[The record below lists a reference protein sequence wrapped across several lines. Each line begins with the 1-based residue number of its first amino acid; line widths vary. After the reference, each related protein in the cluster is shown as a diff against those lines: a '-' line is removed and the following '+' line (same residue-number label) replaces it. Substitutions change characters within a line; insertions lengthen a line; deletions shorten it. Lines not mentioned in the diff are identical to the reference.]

1 MLRLAV
7 GVGVANV
14 LGAPEGQHRQENDGQ
29 QADTHAPAGPLTE
42 RLAQL
47 PVGND
52 GEDEGRDA
60 DDEAEEP
67 IPHEDAEDH
76 QGQVDS
82 EPGHRRPGPLEL
94 GVDVPKGD
102 DGVPSGQ
109 PHLTPDEHIAHDD
122 ENQKGDKDDP
132 GENQHPAQK
141 AHQSSNTFH
150 IQNQLLLKKMV

>member
-1 MLRLAV
+1 MGLFYGEKVGAGLFFCRTCGTPRPPRAAAPDACNQKPLPEPKLAREGLVVLRLAV

-29 QADTHAPAGPLTE
+29 QADAHAPAGPLTE

-67 IPHEDAEDH
+67 IPTKTLRTTRA
-76 QGQVDS
+76 
-82 EPGHRRPGPLEL
+82 R
-94 GVDVPKGD
+94 
-102 DGVPSGQ
+102 
-109 PHLTPDEHIAHDD
+109 
-122 ENQKGDKDDP
+122 
-132 GENQHPAQK
+132 
-141 AHQSSNTFH
+141 
-150 IQNQLLLKKMV
+150 